1 MHAKRRIP
9 NCLVAAVLASCSAG
23 TGAALA
29 EQDCF
34 PHCDYVHYYGPIDL
48 SYIRPGLIG
57 YPQCGP
63 QGDCAPHLA
72 FGPGVRRGRITVRF
86 PRVMATPQRP

>member
-1 MHAKRRIP
+1 MPVTHRKPAGFI
-9 NCLVAAVLASCSAG
+9 LALLGPFLAG
-23 TGAALA
+23 AGAAMA
-29 EQDCF
+29 EQYCY
-34 PHCDYVHYYGPIDL
+34 PHCDYVHYYGPFDL

-72 FGPGVRRGRITVRF
+72 FAPGLRRGRITVRF
-86 PRVMATPQRP
+86 PRLTATAQP

>member
-1 MHAKRRIP
+1 MHAKHHIP
-9 NCLVAAVLASCSAG
+9 ACFVLALLGLILAG

-29 EQDCF
+29 EQACF
-34 PHCDYVHYYGPIDL
+34 PRCDYVHYYGPFDL

-72 FGPGVRRGRITVRF
+72 FAPALRRGQITVRF
-86 PRVMATPQRP
+86 PRVTAVPRQP